1 MRVTA
6 RSTKARFAVFA
17 MSGALAAGA
26 VGAPVAAAQPQ
37 VGVVNVNVED
47 VYVNAVV
54 PVAVAANICNVP
66 VNVLVADLRQDNTA
80 DCDADAG
87 TGTVTIINRPL

>member
-6 RSTKARFAVFA
+6 LSTKARIAAFAT
-17 MSGALAAGA
+17 SGALAVGA
-26 VGAPVAAAQPQ
+26 VGAPAAAAQPQ
-37 VGVVNVNVED
+37 VGLVNVNVED

-66 VNVLVADLRQDNTA
+66 VNLLVADLRQDNTA
-80 DCDADAG
+80 ECDADAA
-87 TGTVTIINRPL
+87 R